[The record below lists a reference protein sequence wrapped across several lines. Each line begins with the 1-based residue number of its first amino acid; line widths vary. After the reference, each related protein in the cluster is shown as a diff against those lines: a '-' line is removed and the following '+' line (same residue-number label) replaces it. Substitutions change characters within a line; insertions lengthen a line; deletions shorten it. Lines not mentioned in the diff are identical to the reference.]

1 MKDGTGVTEMKK
13 RQVVL
18 LVLLIGFGIITTS
31 YAFTV
36 TTISTTAEFVD
47 SPRSDSDRG
56 VSLYEAYPLGKNS
69 VYVKFQLGLDPAGPD
84 QHANV
89 EVRIMPLDGSNN
101 VLTSADGSTTM
112 QQKIDAGGWGDSGL
126 TFTTGDEIVWE
137 YSVANTNAID
147 IYITFEEGSIASSFV
162 TCMIEIREYN

>member
-1 MKDGTGVTEMKK
+1 MKDDAGVTGMKK
-13 RQVVL
+13 RSVIL
-18 LVLLIGFGIITTS
+18 LFLLIGFGIITTS

-47 SPRSDSDRG
+47 SPRTNSDRE
-56 VSLYEAYPLGKNS
+56 VTSYEAYPLGKNS
-69 VYVKFQLGLDPAGPD
+69 VYVKFTLEAGGLD
-84 QHANV
+84 NV
-89 EVRIMPLDGSNN
+89 EVRIMPLNVGNN

-112 QQKIDAGGWGDSGL
+112 QQKIDAGGWGSGG
-126 TFTTGDEIVWE
+126 TIGSGEDIVWE

-162 TCMIEIREYN
+162 TCMIEIREFS